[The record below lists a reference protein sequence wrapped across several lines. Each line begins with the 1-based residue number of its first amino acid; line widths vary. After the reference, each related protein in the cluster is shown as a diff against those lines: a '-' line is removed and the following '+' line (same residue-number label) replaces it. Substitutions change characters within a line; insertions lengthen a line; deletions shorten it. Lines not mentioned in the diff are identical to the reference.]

1 MQEENEKKEDNQEPS
16 FAEEVIRQATENEA
30 QGTQEG
36 AEKAADGPAAVEQ
49 IELLQAQLAEQKDKF
64 LRLYADF
71 DNFKKRNAR
80 ERLELIDTAAR
91 ETIQS
96 LLPVL
101 DDFDR
106 AMQSMDKATDLE
118 SVKNGVQL
126 IHHKMQHILTARGL
140 KAMETKGQDF
150 DTERHEAITEIP
162 APTPDLAGK
171 VVDEVEKGY
180 LLNEKIIRYAKVVV
194 GKL

>member
-106 AMQSMDKATDLE
+106 AMQSMEKATDLD
-118 SVKNGVQL
+118 SVKNGMQL

-194 GKL
+194 GK

>member
-1 MQEENEKKEDNQEPS
+1 MQENNEKKEENQDNA
-16 FAEEVIRQATENEA
+16 FADDVIRQATEQENQVSPE
-30 QGTQEG
+30 GTEN
-36 AEKAADGPAAVEQ
+36 AVETPGSAEQ
-49 IELLQAQLAEQKDKF
+49 VELLQVQLAEQKDKF
-64 LRLYADF
+64 LRLFADF

-80 ERLELIDTAAR
+80 ERLDLIDTAAR

-106 AMQSMDKATDLE
+106 ALQSMEKATDLD

-162 APTPDLAGK
+162 APTPELVGK

-194 GKL
+194 GK

>member
-1 MQEENEKKEDNQEPS
+1 MQEENEKKGDSPENE
-16 FAEEVIRQATENEA
+16 FAEELIRQVSAAENAPFETDA
-30 QGTQEG
+30 EKG
-36 AEKAADGPAAVEQ
+36 AETPGPAEQ
-49 IELLQAQLAEQKDKF
+49 LELLQAQIAEQKDKY
-64 LRLYADF
+64 LRLFADF
-71 DNFKKRNAR
+71 DNFRKRSAK

-106 AMQSMDKATDLE
+106 AMHSIEKATDLD

-126 IHHKMQHILTARGL
+126 IHHKMQQILSSRGL
-140 KAMETKGQDF
+140 KAMETKGKAF
-150 DTERHEAITEIP
+150 NTEQHEAITEIP
-162 APTPDLAGK
+162 APTPDMAGK

-194 GKL
+194 GK

>member
-1 MQEENEKKEDNQEPS
+1 MRSRVICPS
-16 FAEEVIRQATENEA
+16 
-30 QGTQEG
+30 
-36 AEKAADGPAAVEQ
+36 
-49 IELLQAQLAEQKDKF
+49 
-64 LRLYADF
+64 F

-106 AMQSMDKATDLE
+106 AIQSMEKATDLD

-126 IHHKMQHILTARGL
+126 IHHKMQHILTTRGL

-162 APTPDLAGK
+162 APTPELAGK

-194 GKL
+194 GK

>member
-106 AMQSMDKATDLE
+106 AMQSMEKATDLD
-118 SVKNGVQL
+118 SVKNGMQL